1 MNCALSGTFV
11 TEAELPKGMA
21 TADGDYALGCRS
33 ASALQLDARKLA
45 GLVALS
51 EDLGH
56 DGSERLIVEP
66 LQPAPQLSS
75 VERPPKSPRRSAPD
89 TSMSTA
95 TSSAEAYDEG
105 HGATQRGRAE
115 GA

>member
-1 MNCALSGTFV
+1 MVPTAWTPPLNFSWIFRSFATPDR
-11 TEAELPKGMA
+11 ELIVPKGMA

-66 LQPAPQLSS
+66 
-75 VERPPKSPRRSAPD
+75 D
-89 TSMSTA
+89 D
-95 TSSAEAYDEG
+95 DE
-105 HGATQRGRAE
+105 RGRISKI
-115 GA
+115 

>member
-21 TADGDYALGCRS
+21 TADGDCALGCRS

-56 DGSERLIVEP
+56 DGSERLNVEP
-66 LQPAPQLSS
+66 LQPAPQ
-75 VERPPKSPRRSAPD
+75 PPLYTGSLQAL
-89 TSMSTA
+89 
-95 TSSAEAYDEG
+95 
-105 HGATQRGRAE
+105 
-115 GA
+115 